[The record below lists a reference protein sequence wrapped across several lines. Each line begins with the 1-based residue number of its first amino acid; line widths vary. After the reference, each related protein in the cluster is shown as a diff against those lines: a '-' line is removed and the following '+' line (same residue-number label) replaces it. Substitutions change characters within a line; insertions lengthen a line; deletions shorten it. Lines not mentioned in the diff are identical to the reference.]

1 MPAEVSPHIAPG
13 ALLAERYRV
22 LRSLGG
28 GGMAEVFLAEDAIL
42 ARLVAVKVLRA
53 QLAGDEQF
61 VERFRREA
69 QAAAALGHPNIVA
82 VYDRGVAG
90 DVSFI
95 VMEYVRGETLKER
108 VRRGGRLEPEEAVG
122 IALQVLAGLQ
132 FAHERHIVHRDVT
145 AQNVLID
152 ASGAVKIADFGIAR
166 VGSSG
171 LTTTGVRMGT
181 VQYVSPEQARGEP
194 ADERADLYSLGVI
207 LYEMLAG
214 RLPFTADNDVALA
227 LKHANEMPPGPGA
240 MVSGLP
246 PELDRI
252 TLKALAKSPDERY
265 QTAAQFAADLRRLQR
280 SGTWPEA
287 GAGAATGD
295 GGGMAGGGAI
305 AGAAAAAIAPE
316 APPHGTA
323 GVQPTRVTAAE
334 PTKFVDA
341 QPTRVAHEQPTRVMA
356 HEQATVVAAAA
367 GPAAPD
373 AAPTRVVSTAAAAR
387 RAARR
392 RRRVTTTIVVMLLA
406 ALAVGGFVLYRTFFS
421 PLDTVPGVVGR
432 TKGAAVGALKKD
444 GFTVALHDAF
454 SDKYADGYVVR
465 QTPAAG
471 SGLAD
476 GGKVHLWIRTGPVH
490 VKLPDLTGQSPDQVE
505 ALLAR
510 YDLAAQRKRG
520 ASRRVETGLV
530 YRQRPS
536 AGSTVAR
543 GDAVAYWV
551 STGMPKKLVPDVV
564 GSSYGSAKAD
574 LEDAGFGVSTKTAIA
589 FGEIPGTV
597 VEQEPAAGTK
607 AREGSVV
614 TIWVALL

>member
-13 ALLAERYRV
+13 LLLAERYRV

-28 GGMAEVFLAEDAIL
+28 GGMAEVFLAEDDIL

-82 VYDRGVAG
+82 IYDRGVAG

-108 VRRGGRLEPEEAVG
+108 VRRDGRLEPQEAVE

-152 ASGAVKIADFGIAR
+152 AGRAVKIADFGIAR
-166 VGSSG
+166 VGTSG

-207 LYEMLAG
+207 LYEMLTG

-227 LKHANEMPPGPGA
+227 LKHANEMPPGPAA

-246 PELDRI
+246 SELDRI
-252 TLKALAKSPDERY
+252 TLKALAKDPDERY
-265 QTAAQFAADLRRLQR
+265 QTAAQFAGDLRRLQR
-280 SGTWPEA
+280 SAAWSGA
-287 GAGAATGD
+287 AAGAA
-295 GGGMAGGGAI
+295 GGAMG
-305 AGAAAAAIAPE
+305 GAAAPPIAPE
-316 APPHGTA
+316 APPSGTA
-323 GVQPTRVTAAE
+323 APSPTRVFDAE
-334 PTKFVDA
+334 PTRLVGPG
-341 QPTRVAHEQPTRVMA
+341 PTRVIDAEPTRGA
-356 HEQATVVAAAA
+356 RAEPTAGGTPATTAA
-367 GPAAPD
+367 D
-373 AAPTRVVSTAAAAR
+373 SAPTRVVGTTAAAR

-392 RRRVTTTIVVMLLA
+392 RRRVTAVIVALLLA
-406 ALAVGGFVLYRTFFS
+406 ALAVGGFVLYRTFFN

-432 TKGAAVGALKKD
+432 TKAAAVDAVKND
-444 GFTVALHDAF
+444 GFSVALHNAF

-465 QTPAAG
+465 QTPAGG

-476 GGKVHLWIRTGPVH
+476 GGKVHLWIRVGPVH
-490 VKLPDLTGQSPDQVE
+490 TQLPDFTGRSPDEVKAQ
-505 ALLAR
+505 LAR
-510 YDLAAQRKRG
+510 YGLVPQGKHG
-520 ASRRVETGLV
+520 TSRRVEAGLV
-530 YRQRPS
+530 YRQRPA
-536 AGSTVAR
+536 AGATVAR
-543 GDAVAYWV
+543 GDTVAYWV
-551 STGMPKKLVPDVV
+551 STGMPKKPVPDVV

-574 LEDAGFGVSTKTAIA
+574 LEDAGFSVDTKTSIGL
-589 FGEIPGTV
+589 GEIPGTV
-597 VEQEPAAGTK
+597 VEQDPAAGTK

-614 TIWVALL
+614 TIWIALL